1 MCAPDA
7 DFQLWGLFGTPQTLP
22 TTPTRAANTELYPR
36 SSFVCVYGQCV
47 MQWGMLKAGK
57 IAFQSKLVRTCPR
70 GSTNRIVLKNAEFFR
85 TDGRAQTNP
94 DVPLSLKLWV
104 VCL

>member
-1 MCAPDA
+1 
-7 DFQLWGLFGTPQTLP
+7 
-22 TTPTRAANTELYPR
+22 
-36 SSFVCVYGQCV
+36 

-94 DVPLSLKLWV
+94 DVQLSIKL
-104 VCL
+104 